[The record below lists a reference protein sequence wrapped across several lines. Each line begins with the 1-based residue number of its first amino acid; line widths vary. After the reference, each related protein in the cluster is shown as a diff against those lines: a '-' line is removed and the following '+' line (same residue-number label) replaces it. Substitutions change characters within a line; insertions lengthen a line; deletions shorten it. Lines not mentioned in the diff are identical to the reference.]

1 MQNLSAAGFTGGF
14 RRMWGDFLSSSYLTD
29 EGFKRLASDLE
40 SGLISFE
47 QVRAA
52 GLEAEIGRNLDAAR
66 YGNYETFLQNCSGR
80 KNAEVSNQL
89 HYEMNKSNIN
99 TCDGCSE
106 RTSLYAD
113 DMIIEQIC
121 KDHTCPIWIENH
133 PERKNRR
140 VKTIT
145 VEELKKKAKKE
156 KAPENPCAGCEFRKY
171 HDWAEPTWTGFSQ
184 HYYDC
189 EKPGCPMWNRLW
201 WRNNDDG
208 TTLMDQQ
215 PISFKRKFQHAVY
228 EIIRFLNE
236 VVELLLN

>member
-1 MQNLSAAGFTGGF
+1 MQNPSAVGSTGGS
-14 RRMWGDFLSSSYLTD
+14 RRMWGDIVDSGLLTD
-29 EGFKRLASDLE
+29 EEIKRLASNLE
-40 SGLISFE
+40 PWLISFE

-52 GLEAEIGRNLDAAR
+52 GLEAEIGRYLDAAR

-89 HYEMNKSNIN
+89 HYEMDKSNFNI
-99 TCDGCSE
+99 CDGCSKL
-106 RTSLYAD
+106 TSLYAN
-113 DMIIEQIC
+113 DMIIEKIC
-121 KDHTCPIWIENH
+121 EDHTCPFWIENH

-140 VKTIT
+140 AKTIT
-145 VEELKKKAKKE
+145 IEELKKKAEKE
-156 KAPENPCAGCEFRKY
+156 KAPENPCAGCKFRKY
-171 HDWAEPTWTGFSQ
+171 HDWAEPTRTGFSR

-189 EKPGCPMWNRLW
+189 EKPGCPMWSRLW

-208 TTLMDQQ
+208 TTLMAQQ

-228 EIIRFLNE
+228 EIVRFLNE

>member
-1 MQNLSAAGFTGGF
+1 MRNPSAVGFTGGS
-14 RRMWGDFLSSSYLTD
+14 RRMWGDLVGSSQLTD
-29 EGFKRLASDLE
+29 EGFERLSRDLA

-52 GLEAEIGRNLDAAR
+52 GLEAEIGRYLDAAR

-89 HYEMNKSNIN
+89 HYEMDKSDFN
-99 TCDGCSE
+99 TCDGCSKL
-106 RTSLYAD
+106 TSFYAND
-113 DMIIEQIC
+113 TIIEQVC
-121 KDHTCPIWIENH
+121 EDHTCPIWIKNH

-145 VEELKKKAKKE
+145 IEELKKKAEKE
-156 KAPENPCAGCEFRKY
+156 KAPENPCAGCKFRKY

-236 VVELLLN
+236 IVELLLN

>member
-1 MQNLSAAGFTGGF
+1 MRNLSAAGSTGGS
-14 RRMWGDFLSSSYLTD
+14 RRMWGDFVGNRPLTD
-29 EGFKRLASDLE
+29 KEIKRLASNLE
-40 SGLISFE
+40 SGLTSFE

-52 GLEAEIGRNLDAAR
+52 RLETEIGRNLDAAR

-80 KNAEVSNQL
+80 KNAEVFNQL
-89 HYEMNKSNIN
+89 HYEMNKNDFN
-99 TCDGCSE
+99 VCDGCSKL
-106 RTSLYAD
+106 TSLYAN

-121 KDHTCPIWIENH
+121 EDHICPIWIENH

-140 VKTIT
+140 VKAIT

-156 KAPENPCAGCEFRKY
+156 TPENPCAGCKFRKY
-171 HDWAEPTWTGFSQ
+171 HNWAEPTWTGFSQ

-189 EKPGCPMWNRLW
+189 EKPGCPMWSRMW